1 MYHADN
7 GADSD
12 VNFLGDSLDGQAGFP
27 QPKHL
32 TPVEDTLWPTDGV
45 AALCAMPAATSS
57 YTAREAKRFRNA
69 NNHPHRLA
77 ISVLRNAL
85 GSTNG
90 FCTAAMSSAVVRAGR
105 IARRAADRLN
115 RSPAHGR
122 IGAPAAA
129 GRDAAEERRRA
140 RRDCGRADRARACG
154 DGRLTRA
161 ASGGPSLF
169 VTAKTDPLLAY
180 PRVGRAA
187 DR

>member
-1 MYHADN
+1 MTFNTTGYGQGFFRN
-7 GADSD
+7 LNED
-12 VNFLGDSLDGQAGFP
+12 VCETANTEPKQIQNEKQAIRIRVFN
-27 QPKHL
+27 L
-32 TPVEDTLWPTDGV
+32 
-45 AALCAMPAATSS
+45 ALLPSS

-122 IGAPAAA
+122 IGASAAA
-129 GRDAAEERRRA
+129 GRDAAGEYRPRLA
-140 RRDCGRADRARACG
+140 ARA
-154 DGRLTRA
+154 A
-161 ASGGPSLF
+161 VAHSGL
-169 VTAKTDPLLAY
+169 VTALCTP
-180 PRVGRAA
+180 GEE
-187 DR
+187 